1 MFKTLLVEDNEA
13 FRQSLREIL
22 QVQFPSI
29 IIEEATEAG
38 TVMEKV
44 RQFIPDLIFMDIR
57 LPGGNGLDL
66 TRRLK
71 EAYPRITV
79 ILLTSYDF
87 LEYRQAAAQYGAE
100 GFLSKGSVTRETIV
114 ALVKS
119 LWNQAISP
127 KKEGADA
134 L

>member
-1 MFKTLLVEDNEA
+1 MFKTLLVEDHEA

>member
-1 MFKTLLVEDNEA
+1 MFKTLLVEDHEA

-127 KKEGADA
+127 KKESADA